1 LLDWVVP
8 WDFFYFFGWRIIF
21 KKNKE
26 RIAGMEKGFY
36 ICTRLRIKGLEAEKK
51 KVH

>member
-1 LLDWVVP
+1 VIGRSL
-8 WDFFYFFGWRIIF
+8 FFSLFFGWEIIF
-21 KKNKE
+21 KKNRE

-36 ICTRLRIKGLEAEKK
+36 ICTRLRIKGLVGAKK